1 MQRSFSFVESIM
13 GGSLKRLCGGAFCLD
28 GVEDGKLEAS
38 PLSPASTERD
48 GKVYKVMC
56 WAKPFWF
63 HSISIS
69 QILGMII
76 LGHSDCQCPL
86 IATENAYAGQLE
98 EVNYWARSNWK
109 FVCLPFCFLVNTL
122 YCVPRSG
129 CAGQDETEN
138 LIWINQNGK

>member
-56 WAKPFWF
+56 
-63 HSISIS
+63 
-69 QILGMII
+69 
-76 LGHSDCQCPL
+76 
-86 IATENAYAGQLE
+86 
-98 EVNYWARSNWK
+98 
-109 FVCLPFCFLVNTL
+109 
-122 YCVPRSG
+122 
-129 CAGQDETEN
+129 
-138 LIWINQNGK
+138 